1 MSVLRKVRGNPNAE
15 ITIYRATPGSK
26 INRGDWITLSKSYAK
41 WHNQSQFDGKA
52 NVLEMRVK
60 AKDVQYA
67 GDDINEFG
75 YFPDGD
81 IKNSISNKTWQEYLE
96 ENYRSTGTRTNMQN
110 IKIPTVQDIQSV
122 ENSNIDL
129 PNPNRVLNPLEISK
143 LTPEDASTTPPLP
156 NVRRNRVNDGNS
168 SFASNIQN
176 KTNMLNEEQKGTILS
191 DEEVRYYDKI
201 TNKESLE
208 KAFEKLN
215 NNGRHETESWF
226 AKDSE
231 NATATDIAEG
241 WILLKQYAD
250 NNDSDGMV
258 AVAKKL
264 RDMGT
269 KAGEKAG
276 EELLGPAY
284 GAAGATLGTVLGAL
298 IALAF
303 LGFVL
308 WTYRGKMRRQYRTDR
323 SHKLESYQHILKVLV
338 FTALPILFSTAIYN
352 INQILDLTIF
362 NHIMEAQGFTEDEYM
377 ALQGIYSGKY
387 DTLVNVP
394 LSIPTALCASVVPS
408 LTAAVATRSKKL
420 VHAKIDQTLRLNM
433 VITIPCGV
441 GFLVLASP
449 LMVLL
454 YNDASATPAYLLMI
468 GSVVVVLYSWA
479 SILNSILHGLNY
491 ISSPAKN
498 AGIALVV
505 HLIAFVIMMTVFK
518 MNVYALAAGNIVFS
532 LCMYWLDQ
540 RKVHKV
546 CGFRINIMDTFI
558 KPLIAS
564 AVMGVIAYVVYF
576 GLDKLIGG
584 RWIPIC
590 VALAVAVVV
599 YVVVVL
605 KIGTL
610 SEDDI
615 TALPMG
621 VRLLRYCKK
630 LHLLPQPGDE

>member
-1 MSVLRKVRGNPNAE
+1 MAEERQKRRTAPAQNDDFIAQGAILAAATVLTKVIGVVYRIPLANILGDTGNGFYGYAYQIYAMALMVSSLSLPTAVSKLVSAKMAVGQKRNALRVFACSMIFAVVVGLLVTAVVFFGADAISVHAMRSPLSVYALKMLA
-15 ITIYRATPGSK
+15 PGLF
-26 INRGDWITLSKSYAK
+26 IVAIMAVIR
-41 WHNQSQFDGKA
+41 
-52 NVLEMRVK
+52 
-60 AKDVQYA
+60 
-67 GDDINEFG
+67 G
-75 YFPDGD
+75 YFQGLGSMMPTAVSQ
-81 IKNSISNKTWQEYLE
+81 IIEQLIRAVISIA
-96 ENYRSTGTRTNMQN
+96 GAA
-110 IKIPTVQDIQSV
+110 IFV
-122 ENSNIDL
+122 
-129 PNPNRVLNPLEISK
+129 
-143 LTPEDASTTPPLP
+143 
-156 NVRRNRVNDGNS
+156 
-168 SFASNIQN
+168 
-176 KTNMLNEEQKGTILS
+176 
-191 DEEVRYYDKI
+191 
-201 TNKESLE
+201 
-208 KAFEKLN
+208 
-215 NNGRHETESWF
+215 
-226 AKDSE
+226 
-231 NATATDIAEG
+231 
-241 WILLKQYAD
+241 
-250 NNDSDGMV
+250 
-258 AVAKKL
+258 
-264 RDMGT
+264 DMGT

-433 VITIPCGV
+433 VITIPCEV

-532 LCMYWLDQ
+532 LCMCWLDQ

-564 AVMGVIAYVVYF
+564 AVMGVIAYLVWF
-576 GLDKLIGG
+576 GLDKLTGG

>member
-1 MSVLRKVRGNPNAE
+1 MYRIPLANILGDTGNGFYGYAYQIYAMALMVSSLSLPTAVSKLVSAKMAVGQKRNALRVFACSMIFAVVVGLLVTAVVFFGADAISVHAMRSPLSVYALKMLA
-15 ITIYRATPGSK
+15 PGLF
-26 INRGDWITLSKSYAK
+26 IVAIMAVIR
-41 WHNQSQFDGKA
+41 
-52 NVLEMRVK
+52 
-60 AKDVQYA
+60 
-67 GDDINEFG
+67 G
-75 YFPDGD
+75 YFQGLGSMMPTAVSQ
-81 IKNSISNKTWQEYLE
+81 IIEQLIRAVISIA
-96 ENYRSTGTRTNMQN
+96 GAA
-110 IKIPTVQDIQSV
+110 IFV
-122 ENSNIDL
+122 
-129 PNPNRVLNPLEISK
+129 
-143 LTPEDASTTPPLP
+143 
-156 NVRRNRVNDGNS
+156 
-168 SFASNIQN
+168 
-176 KTNMLNEEQKGTILS
+176 
-191 DEEVRYYDKI
+191 
-201 TNKESLE
+201 
-208 KAFEKLN
+208 
-215 NNGRHETESWF
+215 
-226 AKDSE
+226 
-231 NATATDIAEG
+231 
-241 WILLKQYAD
+241 
-250 NNDSDGMV
+250 
-258 AVAKKL
+258 
-264 RDMGT
+264 DMGT

-532 LCMYWLDQ
+532 LCMCWLDQ

-564 AVMGVIAYVVYF
+564 VVMGVIAYLVYF

>member
-1 MSVLRKVRGNPNAE
+1 MAEERQKRQTAPAQNDDFIAQGAILAAATVLTKVIGVVYRIPLANILGDTGNGFYGYAYQIYAMALMVSSLSLPTAVSKLVSAKMAVGQKRNALRVFACSMIFAVVVGLLVTAVVFFGADAISVHAMRSPLSVYALKMLA
-15 ITIYRATPGSK
+15 PGLF
-26 INRGDWITLSKSYAK
+26 IVAIMAVIR
-41 WHNQSQFDGKA
+41 
-52 NVLEMRVK
+52 
-60 AKDVQYA
+60 
-67 GDDINEFG
+67 G
-75 YFPDGD
+75 YFQGLGSMMPTAVSQ
-81 IKNSISNKTWQEYLE
+81 IIEQLIRAVISIA
-96 ENYRSTGTRTNMQN
+96 GAA
-110 IKIPTVQDIQSV
+110 IFV
-122 ENSNIDL
+122 
-129 PNPNRVLNPLEISK
+129 
-143 LTPEDASTTPPLP
+143 
-156 NVRRNRVNDGNS
+156 
-168 SFASNIQN
+168 
-176 KTNMLNEEQKGTILS
+176 
-191 DEEVRYYDKI
+191 
-201 TNKESLE
+201 
-208 KAFEKLN
+208 
-215 NNGRHETESWF
+215 
-226 AKDSE
+226 
-231 NATATDIAEG
+231 
-241 WILLKQYAD
+241 
-250 NNDSDGMV
+250 
-258 AVAKKL
+258 
-264 RDMGT
+264 DMGT

-532 LCMYWLDQ
+532 LCMCWLDQ

-564 AVMGVIAYVVYF
+564 AVMGVIAYLVWF

>member
-1 MSVLRKVRGNPNAE
+1 MAEERQKRRTAPAQNDDFIAQGAILAAATVLTKVIGVVYRIPLANILGDTGNGFYGYAYQIYAMALMVSSLSLPTAVSKLVSAKMAVGQKRNALRVFACSMIFAVVVGLLVTAVVFFGADAISVHAMRSPLSVYALKMLA
-15 ITIYRATPGSK
+15 PGLF
-26 INRGDWITLSKSYAK
+26 IVAIMAVIR
-41 WHNQSQFDGKA
+41 
-52 NVLEMRVK
+52 
-60 AKDVQYA
+60 
-67 GDDINEFG
+67 G
-75 YFPDGD
+75 YFQGLGSMMPTAVSQ
-81 IKNSISNKTWQEYLE
+81 IIEQLIRAVISIA
-96 ENYRSTGTRTNMQN
+96 GAA
-110 IKIPTVQDIQSV
+110 IFV
-122 ENSNIDL
+122 
-129 PNPNRVLNPLEISK
+129 
-143 LTPEDASTTPPLP
+143 
-156 NVRRNRVNDGNS
+156 
-168 SFASNIQN
+168 
-176 KTNMLNEEQKGTILS
+176 
-191 DEEVRYYDKI
+191 
-201 TNKESLE
+201 
-208 KAFEKLN
+208 
-215 NNGRHETESWF
+215 
-226 AKDSE
+226 
-231 NATATDIAEG
+231 
-241 WILLKQYAD
+241 
-250 NNDSDGMV
+250 
-258 AVAKKL
+258 
-264 RDMGT
+264 DMGT

-532 LCMYWLDQ
+532 LCMCWLDQ

-564 AVMGVIAYVVYF
+564 AVMGVIAYLVYF

-630 LHLLPQPGDE
+630 LHLLPQSESE

>member
-1 MSVLRKVRGNPNAE
+1 MAEERQKRRTAPAQNDDFIAQGAILAAATVLTKVIGVVYRIPLANILGDTGNGFYGYAYQIYAMALMVSSLSLPTAVSKLVSAKMAVGQKRNALRVFACSMIFAVVVGLLVTAVVFFGADAISVHAMRSPLSVYALKMLA
-15 ITIYRATPGSK
+15 PGLF
-26 INRGDWITLSKSYAK
+26 IVAIMAVIR
-41 WHNQSQFDGKA
+41 
-52 NVLEMRVK
+52 
-60 AKDVQYA
+60 
-67 GDDINEFG
+67 G
-75 YFPDGD
+75 YFQGLGSMMPTAVSQ
-81 IKNSISNKTWQEYLE
+81 IIEQLIRAVISIA
-96 ENYRSTGTRTNMQN
+96 GAA
-110 IKIPTVQDIQSV
+110 IFV
-122 ENSNIDL
+122 
-129 PNPNRVLNPLEISK
+129 
-143 LTPEDASTTPPLP
+143 
-156 NVRRNRVNDGNS
+156 
-168 SFASNIQN
+168 
-176 KTNMLNEEQKGTILS
+176 
-191 DEEVRYYDKI
+191 
-201 TNKESLE
+201 
-208 KAFEKLN
+208 
-215 NNGRHETESWF
+215 
-226 AKDSE
+226 
-231 NATATDIAEG
+231 
-241 WILLKQYAD
+241 
-250 NNDSDGMV
+250 
-258 AVAKKL
+258 
-264 RDMGT
+264 DMGT

-298 IALAF
+298 IALGF

-532 LCMYWLDQ
+532 LCMCWLDQ

-564 AVMGVIAYVVYF
+564 VVMGVIAYLVYF